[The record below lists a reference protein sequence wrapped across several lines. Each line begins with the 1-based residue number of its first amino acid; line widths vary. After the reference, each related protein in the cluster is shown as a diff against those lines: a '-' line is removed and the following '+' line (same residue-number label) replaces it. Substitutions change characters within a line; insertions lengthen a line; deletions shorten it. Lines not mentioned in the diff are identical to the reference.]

1 MLGKP
6 SIMPD
11 SDFVSL
17 LTSTD
22 CSNSEVFV
30 HDGLQ

>member
-1 MLGKP
+1 MLAKP
-6 SIMPD
+6 SD
-11 SDFVSL
+11 SDFASV

-30 HDGLQ
+30 HVGLQ